1 MTNETEIVMPEVEP
15 IKKAPAVKK
24 RRVTKKVS
32 ASKKASP
39 AKKAAT
45 KKTTKKSSKKT
56 HAKALKPVKTKLI
69 RDSFAIPEN
78 EYAALVAV
86 KKSCLKAGLEIKKTE
101 LIRIGIALVNNLTT
115 AKIKTAKGKLT
126 PISAGRP
133 KK

>member
-1 MTNETEIVMPEVEP
+1 MTNETEIVMPEIEP

-39 AKKAAT
+39 AKKAA
-45 KKTTKKSSKKT
+45 TKKSSKKT

-78 EYAALVAV
+78 EYAALVSV

-101 LIRIGIALVNNLTT
+101 LIRIGIALVNNLTA